1 MIKDNKVTVL
11 LIDDDLAINY
21 YHNRLFS
28 KIEWIESILTSK
40 NGKEGIDTITDL
52 IKNKTK
58 DDIIYIFLDINMPIM
73 NGWEFLAEFDKI
85 QNTIP
90 FNYKI
95 YILSSSINKDDSD
108 KAESNPL
115 VTKFLNKP
123 LLMEHVLKFNQFH

>member
-1 MIKDNKVTVL
+1 MNQDNKVTVL

-28 KIEWIESILTSK
+28 KIELIESIVTAK
-40 NGKEGIDTITDL
+40 NGKEGIDTINEC
-52 IKNKTK
+52 IKNKTN

-73 NGWEFLAEFDKI
+73 NGWEFLVEFDKI
-85 QNTIP
+85 KNTIP
-90 FNYKI
+90 FTYKI

-123 LLMEHVLKFNQFH
+123 LLMEHISKFN